1 MVLMKKYQYLVKQW
15 MLAIPSGPVHS
26 FAADQQLGSKHP
38 YLISPPPVRALDFSL
53 ALLSCGPVFPG
64 YEESITS
71 LVDMTYKL
79 VHERLKGDACVTWA
93 IAQRS
98 NLPMKITLCVE

>member
-1 MVLMKKYQYLVKQW
+1 MKKRQYLVNQW
-15 MLAIPSGPVHS
+15 MLAIPSGPVRS
-26 FAADQQLGSKHP
+26 FAADQQPGSKFP
-38 YLISPPPVRALDFSL
+38 YLISLSPVRALDFNL
-53 ALLSCGPVFPG
+53 GLLSCGPVLAG

-71 LVDMTYKL
+71 LVDMTHKL

-98 NLPMKITLCVE
+98 NLPMKIALCVE